1 MTGFKRT
8 TAAALTAILLTIAA
22 CSALPGGGGGNDP
35 VSAANAA
42 LAAAESGGFGKLTE
56 FACAAQKDSIASAF
70 GSGDMSQLTSMGI
83 DPNEL
88 FNSMKIDFQD
98 MTVTPVSA
106 SASDATVHMKGKV
119 GITVDPAAARNLVKK
134 ILEAQNVTATD
145 AMIDAALSQMSGQ
158 FSQTRD
164 IDEDVKMVQE
174 DGKWLI
180 CS

>member
-88 FNSMKIDFQD
+88 FNAMKIDFQD
-98 MTVTPVSA
+98 MAVTPVSA
-106 SASDATVHMKGKV
+106 SGSDATVHMKGKIAV
-119 GITVDPAAARNLVKK
+119 SLDQAQARELVKK
-134 ILEAQNVTATD
+134 ILEAQGVGATD
-145 AMIDAALSQMSGQ
+145 QMIDAAMAQMGSA
-158 FSQTRD
+158 FSQTND
-164 IDEDVKMVQE
+164 IDTDVKMVQE
-174 DGKWLI
+174 NGKWLI